1 MNLSLSNLKK
11 HFSGTGSI
19 GKGFADAPHR
29 YWGYGLLLL
38 LMLTI
43 LSLGLDGYVFWNYV
57 MKLSTTS
64 IEPQVNIESLNRAN
78 FDKVK
83 NTITEKEATFK
94 EATQKTLPR
103 DIFIPAPTTGTVQAT
118 STVN

>member
-1 MNLSLSNLKK
+1 MNLSFSNLKK
-11 HFSGTGSI
+11 QFSGGGSI

-29 YWGYGLLLL
+29 YWGYALLFLL
-38 LMLTI
+38 I
-43 LSLGLDGYVFWNYV
+43 LSMLSVGLDGYVFWNYV
-57 MKLSTTS
+57 MRLDTES

-83 NTITEKEATFK
+83 NTITEKETTFK

-103 DIFIPAPTTGTVQAT
+103 DIFIPAPLGTSQAT
-118 STVN
+118 STTN